1 MQGRYFARGLVD
13 SMAIGA
19 GYVPVAISF
28 GVAAIAAGLS
38 PMVVILT
45 SVLVFAGASQFILI
59 ALLVSGAAWWV
70 AVPAVLLMNARHL
83 FYGPALYGQLT
94 AVPRRLPLLAWSFGL
109 TDEVFASAVAKLGQ
123 QSPAAREAWYVGLQL
138 GAYLAWVGGTVL
150 GVVFNHVLQNAPIFV
165 TEALNF
171 VLPALFLALL
181 LDMQPKKHWLS
192 LCGATLA
199 AVLLVSV
206 LPVHYVLV
214 IAMLAGAVLA
224 SVGGR
229 NDSA

>member
-38 PMVVILT
+38 PVVVILT

-59 ALLVSGAAWWV
+59 ALLASGAALWV

-94 AVPRRLPLLAWSFGL
+94 VELRALPLPLWSFGL
-109 TDEVFASAVAKLGQ
+109 TDEVFASAVAKLEEQ
-123 QSPAAREAWYVGLQL
+123 NPAAREAWYVGLQL

-150 GVVFNHVLQNAPIFV
+150 GVLFNHLLHDAPVFV
-165 TEALNF
+165 IEAFNF

-181 LDMQPKKHWLS
+181 IDMQPKKYWLS
-192 LCGATLA
+192 LCGAALCS
-199 AVLLVSV
+199 LLLINF

-214 IAMLAGAVLA
+214 LAMLVGAVLA
-224 SVGGR
+224 GIGGR
-229 NDSA
+229 NDTA

>member
-38 PMVVILT
+38 PMVVVLT

-83 FYGPALYGQLT
+83 FYGPAIYGQLT
-94 AVPRRLPLLAWSFGL
+94 AVPRSLPLPLWSFGL
-109 TDEVFASAVAKLGQ
+109 TDEVFASAVAKLEEQ
-123 QSPAAREAWYVGLQL
+123 NPAAREAWYVGLQL

-150 GVVFNHVLQNAPIFV
+150 GVLFNHLLQDAPVFV
-165 TEALNF
+165 TEAFNF

-181 LDMQPKKHWLS
+181 IDMQPKKYWLS
-192 LCGATLA
+192 LCGAVLCSL
-199 AVLLVSV
+199 LLVSF
-206 LPVHYVLV
+206 LPTHYVLV
-214 IAMLAGAVLA
+214 LAMLAGAVLA
-224 SVGGR
+224 GIGGR
-229 NDSA
+229 HDTA

>member
-38 PMVVILT
+38 PLIVILT

-59 ALLVSGAAWWV
+59 ALLASGAAWWV

-83 FYGPALYGQLT
+83 FYGPALYEQLT
-94 AVPRRLPLLAWSFGL
+94 VQPRTLALPFWSFGL
-109 TDEVFASAVAKLGQ
+109 TDEVFASAVAKLGHQ
-123 QSPAAREAWYVGLQL
+123 RPEAREAWYVGLQL

-150 GVVFNHVLQNAPIFV
+150 GVLFNQLLQDAPVFV
-165 TEALNF
+165 TEAFNF

-192 LCGATLA
+192 LCGAALC
-199 AVLLVSV
+199 VLVLVNFFA
-206 LPVHYVLV
+206 VHYVLV
-214 IAMLAGAVLA
+214 LAMLAGALLA
-224 SVGGR
+224 SFGGQH
-229 NDSA
+229 DTA